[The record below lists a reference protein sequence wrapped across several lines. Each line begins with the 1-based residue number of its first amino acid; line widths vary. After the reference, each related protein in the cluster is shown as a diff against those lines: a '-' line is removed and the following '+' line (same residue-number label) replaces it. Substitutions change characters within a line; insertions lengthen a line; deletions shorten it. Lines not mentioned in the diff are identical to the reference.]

1 MRVTMLMACSVT
13 LLLISL
19 ATAAPKRAEPKEC
32 PVAELA
38 LEAVETAIQ
47 NAASCQTSMDTF
59 EACSR
64 VASGDVL
71 LGEAVI
77 RKCEDDFLHKLDVGR
92 KQAYQRELNH
102 CWHKYRGQPETMYRS
117 FEAMCAAGVAQNYS
131 RRFLKAGGRPTVK

>member
-1 MRVTMLMACSVT
+1 MRITMLMACSVT

-19 ATAAPKRAEPKEC
+19 AMAAPKRAEPKEC

-47 NAASCQTSMDTF
+47 NAASCQTSMDIF

-64 VASGDVL
+64 VASGDVM
-71 LGEAVI
+71 LGEAVV
-77 RKCEDDFLHKLDVGR
+77 RKCEDDFLHKLDIGQ
-92 KQAYQRELNH
+92 KHAYQRELSR
-102 CWHKYRGQPETMYRS
+102 CWHKYGARPETVYRS

-131 RRFLKAGGRPTVK
+131 RRFLKAGGRPTLK

>member
-1 MRVTMLMACSVT
+1 MRVTMLMACSVV

-19 ATAAPKRAEPKEC
+19 AMAAPKRAEPKEC
-32 PVAELA
+32 PTELA

-71 LGEAVI
+71 LGEAVV
-77 RKCEDDFLHKLDVGR
+77 RKCEDDFLHKLDSGR
-92 KQAYQRELNH
+92 KQAYQRELDR
-102 CWHKYRGQPETMYRS
+102 CWRKYRARPETMYRS

-131 RRFLKAGGRPTVK
+131 RRFLKAGGRPTLK